1 MSRTI
6 LVTGPTLADSAVK
19 LARARDARI
28 VTMKPYGTPEEVAEV
43 AAREDASAVIVRS
56 GGRIG
61 GPVYHENHEGSY
73 RLNPDAYVGREAE
86 APWGDR
92 RWHQSG
98 VSYVNPST
106 WGLSEAPTRQ
116 MAERCWH
123 LDFSWDAL
131 PRMVDLRRVVM
142 PVARRGGPSP
152 GMYVQRR

>member
-1 MSRTI
+1 MGSA
-6 LVTGPTLADSAVK
+6 TGDFVLMDRVSFHEIRGFNEVY
-19 LARARDARI
+19 RVARI
-28 VTMKPYGTPEEVAEV
+28 GIDRNVLVKALSAGLSI
-43 AAREDASAVIVRS
+43 ED
-56 GGRIG
+56 IG

-73 RLNPDAYVGREAE
+73 RLNPDAYAGREAE

-142 PVARRGGPSP
+142 PVARRGGPPP